1 MPTGE
6 VMSRMSPLS
15 ALPTVADAIPLE
27 AALVES
33 APIDSAAHR
42 HVRLLLLTD
51 TAVLAAGG
59 SERFLRNLV
68 TRLPADRYSIT
79 VVQLSGQLSKDIE
92 LAPVFARAN
101 VDVHVMPVDAVYG
114 RSGWRAR
121 KQLHDLLRRERFDI
135 VQSHHE
141 KADILNAVLPR
152 QAGSLRIS
160 NRRDMGFKK
169 SRKLKQAFRWLNHR
183 FDTVVAP
190 SIDILDNLA
199 EQESLDRRRTL
210 WIPNGVDTTAFRPPT
225 AGERVR
231 ARRALG
237 LDGHELVL
245 GCVARLAPV
254 KCHHDLV
261 AAFAVLHQ
269 QRPDARLLLIGD
281 GPLRGE
287 IKRQVEA
294 AGLGDVVLLLGD
306 REDIDAVLPAMDIA
320 VLSSSSEGMSNAL
333 LEAMACGLPVIAT
346 AVGANPQLVGD
357 GVNGLLSPPCAPDLL
372 ARSMIALATSPAR
385 CRAMGAAS
393 RLRVETEHSL
403 SRMVDAYD
411 RMYQQLLEAA

>member
-1 MPTGE
+1 M
-6 VMSRMSPLS
+6 
-15 ALPTVADAIPLE
+15 
-27 AALVES
+27 
-33 APIDSAAHR
+33 
-42 HVRLLLLTD
+42 
-51 TAVLAAGG
+51 
-59 SERFLRNLV
+59 
-68 TRLPADRYSIT
+68 
-79 VVQLSGQLSKDIE
+79 
-92 LAPVFARAN
+92 
-101 VDVHVMPVDAVYG
+101 
-114 RSGWRAR
+114 
-121 KQLHDLLRRERFDI
+121 
-135 VQSHHE
+135 
-141 KADILNAVLPR
+141 
-152 QAGSLRIS
+152 
-160 NRRDMGFKK
+160 
-169 SRKLKQAFRWLNHR
+169 
-183 FDTVVAP
+183 
-190 SIDILDNLA
+190 
-199 EQESLDRRRTL
+199 
-210 WIPNGVDTTAFRPPT
+210 
-225 AGERVR
+225 
-231 ARRALG
+231 
-237 LDGHELVL
+237 
-245 GCVARLAPV
+245 